1 MMRIVAGVV
10 GLALVLTV
18 AIGAFYWF
26 VCRVEVGPDECL
38 VVVRKTGD
46 PLPAGQTI
54 ADQAGQKGI
63 QREALGPGRYFFLPW
78 TVELKREPLTL
89 ISAGDPDSWREVY
102 AAGNPE
108 YQNPELKGEWPEAG
122 IVTAIFG
129 KEWTGESE
137 VVPAGYRG
145 LQRTV
150 LTPGEYRLNPYA
162 YKVERVPATVVP
174 IGCVGVVISLLG
186 EDPGT
191 EIITESSIGPDGEII
206 QGPEKFVQRLAEEG
220 QRGVMK
226 DVLPPGLYYL
236 NPKVHRV
243 EIVQIGYNELSQ
255 VNPETVEDEITFP
268 ASDGFTIAIEVTVVW
283 GRDPQHTP
291 EMINRFGEL
300 SRIKEIILGQT
311 RSICRNI
318 GSEYVSTDFIEGE
331 KREQYQAAVTETLRR
346 VSNERNIEIL
356 IALIQNIEVRGGTD
370 SGEGLDLKQTIQRGY
385 IAREEELTTQK
396 KQETATV
403 KATLATAQIEIEV
416 ARENIVSETRKKVA
430 KILAEGQKEAEQIDA
445 QRDLEVAQIDRQVAE
460 LEAQR
465 RLVLGRAEAEV
476 EELCNQAEADGK
488 RLFVEAFGSGRA
500 YNLYTFATHFNPG
513 QVSLIFA
520 GDGTFW
526 TDLQN
531 AQELGA
537 MQILS
542 DSQQPQPAKK

>member
-1 MMRIVAGVV
+1 VI
-10 GLALVLTV
+10 
-18 AIGAFYWF
+18 
-26 VCRVEVGPDECL
+26 
-38 VVVRKTGD
+38 
-46 PLPAGQTI
+46 
-54 ADQAGQKGI
+54 
-63 QREALGPGRYFFLPW
+63 
-78 TVELKREPLTL
+78 
-89 ISAGDPDSWREVY
+89 PDSWREVY

-356 IALIQNIEVRGGTD
+356 IALIQNIEVRGVPIRAKG
-370 SGEGLDLKQTIQRGY
+370 SISSRPFSVAIL
-385 IAREEELTTQK
+385 
-396 KQETATV
+396 
-403 KATLATAQIEIEV
+403 LA
-416 ARENIVSETRKKVA
+416 
-430 KILAEGQKEAEQIDA
+430 
-445 QRDLEVAQIDRQVAE
+445 
-460 LEAQR
+460 
-465 RLVLGRAEAEV
+465 
-476 EELCNQAEADGK
+476 K
-488 RLFVEAFGSGRA
+488 R
-500 YNLYTFATHFNPG
+500 N
-513 QVSLIFA
+513 
-520 GDGTFW
+520 
-526 TDLQN
+526 
-531 AQELGA
+531 
-537 MQILS
+537 
-542 DSQQPQPAKK
+542 